1 MPTQP
6 NVAAAVR
13 LFCLVAVNDADD
25 FFLFFLGNSDAFK
38 CLSGSAVGTNQRCSI
53 RSGKGRSFAVFL
65 SAQGAGSDFM
75 VISFHG
81 LFLSC

>member
-13 LFCLVAVNDADD
+13 LFCLVAVNDAYD
-25 FFLFFLGNSDAFK
+25 FILFFFGNPDAFQ
-38 CLSGSAVGTNQRCSI
+38 CLTGAAVGTNQRCSI

-65 SAQGAGSDFM
+65 STQGAGSDFV

-81 LFLSC
+81 SLLSC